1 VHKKRREPQFKKPT
15 IDLSRFSVVSNNRGS
30 ERGDMLDKFL
40 VRIEEVRQANGF
52 SKLGIKRLASMLAH
66 IPTDQLYPFYQD
78 CERAK
83 SFTAYFHWSLKA
95 QNRAKSVPSDAQEN
109 S

>member
-1 VHKKRREPQFKKPT
+1 MDNETTQFKKPT

-30 ERGDMLDKFL
+30 ERGDLLDKFL
-40 VRIEEVRQANGF
+40 VRIEATRKANGF
-52 SKLGIKRLASMLAH
+52 AKLGIKRLATMLAH

-83 SFTAYFHWSLKA
+83 SFTAYFHWSIKN
-95 QNRAKSVPSDAQEN
+95 QSSEKSVTNDSPKRR
-109 S
+109 